1 MIYFNQLAKNRRRTR
16 NRPFKISSGFLFSC
30 LCLTTACLINNPI
43 SHIAIAQTTPTAIK
57 EGYVLLNRGW
67 VNDAIAAFQQALRSS
82 PNAIEARLGLAI
94 AYQRAGQDSNAWQT
108 YQQVLQQDPRNQ
120 TALKAIGQ
128 LGSYRPEWQA
138 KGITALT
145 VLLQLTPNDMNSR
158 AQRALLYGYQG
169 QFAEAIADYQ
179 LILSTNP
186 KLDTLL
192 NAAQVYA
199 YSGNYIES
207 VDLFKRYQNT
217 GKVIPDR
224 AITAYALALRQIG
237 ENEQAIQLLKTRL
250 AQQQQLDATTI
261 ELRAALAVAYQM
273 NDQPELAATV
283 LAPLRHRSEATLP
296 LARSLSA
303 MARYTGDEATYRE
316 AIELYQQVLQQT
328 TNPSSGLVVEVADV
342 MSEVPV
348 YRGEALSL
356 YQQAVQQQPN
366 NLTLKIKQLIL
377 LNQLGRLSRSELI
390 QKLQAVLQP
399 LPEQPS
405 ERQLIAQALQQLDPP
420 DPGLLSTYQE
430 LVKSGVNVPFLNYRI
445 AQILIQNNQLDAARL
460 ALTTYQ
466 ETPAGTKDLATE
478 LLLAEIE
485 RQENKLHEAAQR
497 YEQLIARKPPAAVMI
512 NALRGLA
519 GIRQAQ
525 GRIDDALQIYEQ
537 IVSQFPQATWAQLG
551 KTSLAYQAKRISLSD
566 AENILNQWLTAQPE
580 ATPPELFSLVGV
592 LPPDPKREALYN
604 RLLETQPNNLAILRR
619 LVQVIAMRD
628 PQEARSRLNSIWQ
641 EHSQDAAFYWLKG
654 ELAQTLGNLN
664 EAAEAYQ
671 TILQQQ
677 PDNVNALL
685 ALGGVRFQQR
695 HYSEAESIY
704 KRAATLKP
712 DDWDIQRIL
721 AELSLAQDHP
731 QVAIQQLKLVEQI
744 QKSQGITDAIVVDRL
759 ERVQVDYLRRRGFQ
773 PPWERY

>member
-1 MIYFNQLAKNRRRTR
+1 MIYFNQLKNRQGTLKS
-16 NRPFKISSGFLFSC
+16 PFRISSSCLFLC
-30 LCLTTACLINNPI
+30 LCLTTTCLINSPVSN
-43 SHIAIAQTTPTAIK
+43 IAIAQTTPTAIK

-67 VNDAIAAFQQALRSS
+67 VNDAIASFQQALRSS
-82 PNAIEARLGLAI
+82 PNSIEARLGLAI

-138 KGITALT
+138 RGIEALT
-145 VLLQLTPNDMNSR
+145 VLLQLTPNDTDSR

-169 QFAEAIADYQ
+169 RFAAAIADYQ
-179 LILSTNP
+179 LVLSTNP
-186 KLDTLL
+186 KPDALL

-199 YSGNYIES
+199 YSGNYGES
-207 VDLFKRYQNT
+207 VNLFERYQNT
-217 GKVIPDR
+217 GKIIPDR
-224 AITAYALALRQIG
+224 AITAYALALRQTG

-250 AQQQQLDATTI
+250 AQHQQLDATTI

-273 NDQPELAATV
+273 NNQSELANTV
-283 LAPLRHRSEATLP
+283 LAPLSNRPEAALP

-316 AIELYQQVLQQT
+316 AIGLYQQVLQQT
-328 TNPSSGLVVEVADV
+328 THPSSGLVVEAADV
-342 MSEVPV
+342 MSEVPA

-366 NLTLKIKQLIL
+366 NSGLQIKQLIL
-377 LNQLGRLSRSELI
+377 LNQMGRVSRSELI
-390 QKLQAVLQP
+390 QKLQALSQP
-399 LPEQPS
+399 LPDQPS
-405 ERQLIAQALQQLDPP
+405 EKQLIAQALQQLDPP
-420 DPGLLSTYQE
+420 EPDLLPIYQE
-430 LVKSGVNVPFLNYRI
+430 LVKTGVNVPFLNYRI

-460 ALTTYQ
+460 ALMTYQ
-466 ETPAGTKDLATE
+466 GTPAGAKDLATE

-485 RQENKLHEAAQR
+485 RQENKLNDAAER
-497 YEQLIARKPPAAVMI
+497 YDQLIARKPSEAVMV

-525 GRIDDALQIYEQ
+525 GRSDDALQIYEQ
-537 IVSQFPQATWAQLG
+537 ILSQFPQATWAQLG
-551 KTSLAYQAKRISLSD
+551 KTSLAYQSKRISLSD
-566 AENILNQWLTAQPE
+566 AEIVLNQWLAAQPE

-604 RLLETQPNNLAILRR
+604 RLLEAQPNNLAILRR
-619 LVQVIAMRD
+619 YVQVLAMRD
-628 PQEARSRLNSIWQ
+628 PQEARPRLNQILQ
-641 EHSQDAAFYWLKG
+641 AHSQDPAFYWLKG

-664 EAAEAYQ
+664 EAAAAYQ

-677 PDNVNALL
+677 PNDVDALL

-695 HYSEAESIY
+695 RYREAESIY
-704 KRAATLKP
+704 KRVATLKP

-731 QVAIQQLKLVEQI
+731 QVAIQQLKLAEQI
-744 QKSQGITDAIVVDRL
+744 QKSQGVTDSIVVDRL
-759 ERVQVDYLRRRGFQ
+759 ERVQIDYLRRRGFQ